1 MNAFAAT
8 ARVVTGIIS
17 FAYFLIMIPHV
28 GSLSDPAVSSN
39 PLVWVAWIVTIL
51 WVAII
56 GVHIFR
62 DKMERRTLIAISFCV
77 LLIEVLFFALLFLGA

>member
-8 ARVVTGIIS
+8 ARIVTGIIS
-17 FAYFLIMIPHV
+17 FGYFLIMIPHV
-28 GSLSDPAVSSN
+28 GSLSDPAVNSN
-39 PLVWVAWIVTIL
+39 PLVWVAWIITIL
-51 WVAII
+51 WVPII

-62 DKMERRTLIAISFCV
+62 DKMERRVLITIPFCV